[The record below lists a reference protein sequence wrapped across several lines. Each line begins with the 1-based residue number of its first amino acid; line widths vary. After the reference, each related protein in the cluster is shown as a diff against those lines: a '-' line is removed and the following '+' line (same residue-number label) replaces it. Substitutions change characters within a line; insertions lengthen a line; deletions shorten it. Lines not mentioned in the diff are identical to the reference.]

1 MADINTQVLAT
12 KLILALVVS
21 RVLSKVST
29 TSETVEGTDVTDIVS
44 ASLDMALAHKF
55 DHS

>member
-12 KLILALVVS
+12 KLVMALVVS

-29 TSETVEGTDVTDIVS
+29 TSEDGEGTDVTDIVS
-44 ASLDMALAHKF
+44 ASINTALANKS
-55 DHS
+55 DRS

>member
-12 KLILALVVS
+12 KLVMALVVS

-29 TSETVEGTDVTDIVS
+29 TSEAGESTDVTDIVS
-44 ASLDMALAHKF
+44 ASINTALANKF
-55 DHS
+55 DRS